1 MRDLRR
7 NLSIVYFKLYESQ
20 EEIVDEYGNPTG
32 SFAPRYGPL
41 QTARLCVSPN
51 KGRSETGMFGS
62 LEDYDR
68 TMSTA
73 NTSCPIDEN
82 AILWLDGQP
91 TDGPHNYIV
100 KRKAPWKN
108 SVAYAIKRVTV
119 SE

>member
-7 NLSIVYFKLYESQ
+7 NLSTIYFKLYEGQ
-20 EEIVDEYGNPTG
+20 EEIMDKWGNPTG
-32 SFAPRYGPL
+32 SPVNKYGPL
-41 QTARLCVSPN
+41 QTAHLCVSPN
-51 KGRSETGMFGS
+51 KGSSETEMFGS

-68 TMSTA
+68 ILT
-73 NTSCPIDEN
+73 TSRTDCAIDEN